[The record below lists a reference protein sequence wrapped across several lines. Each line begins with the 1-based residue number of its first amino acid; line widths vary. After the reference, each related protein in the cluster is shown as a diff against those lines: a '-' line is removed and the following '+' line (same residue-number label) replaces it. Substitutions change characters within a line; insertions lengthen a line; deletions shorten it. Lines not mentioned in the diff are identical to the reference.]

1 MSDHADS
8 GGARREL
15 GLRSR
20 CRGLQPH
27 HSSKVVR
34 PYDHI
39 PHTKNRTLL
48 AFRASHRL
56 GSRRVMHASI
66 EAEWATAELGDVRR
80 VRRAQLIGGRWAASP
95 GASFPDMVDG
105 DAELEGLYEFVE
117 NEKVDPREL
126 LASHARASRDRVVA
140 AGLGTTVLVV
150 HDTTTMEFSGESVRH
165 DVGWVSRE
173 KQGFFAHIAL
183 ALSADGSARP
193 FGIVGLSTFHRERP
207 LPMKDREQKNHDGK
221 ISALDPERESL
232 RWGLL
237 VDETSRLFHGHAI
250 PIHVTDREA
259 DSYEYLS
266 GRVRQ
271 NQRFVARARELD
283 RPVTIAGDEPP
294 TRSKL
299 HLVAERA
306 VPIAERDVTLSRRP
320 RSPLPTARKR
330 HPARK
335 QRVARLQFAAER
347 VRIARPSHLPESMPA
362 FIDLNVVH
370 VREPASPDD
379 AEPVEWL
386 LLTSEPIETAED
398 ILRVVDHYRARWTIE
413 EFNKAIK
420 TGCMYESRQLESL
433 HGLLI
438 ALALCIPVAWQ
449 ILLLRHQSRTDPDA
463 TASTVVSET
472 RLATLRTI
480 ARRPLPTSPTAL
492 DVYLA
497 IAALG
502 GHLKRNGPPG
512 WQTLRCGLDRLLFA
526 EAAFEAR
533 DREPRARAGRSAE

>member
-1 MSDHADS
+1 M
-8 GGARREL
+8 
-15 GLRSR
+15 
-20 CRGLQPH
+20 QP
-27 HSSKVVR
+27 
-34 PYDHI
+34 
-39 PHTKNRTLL
+39 
-48 AFRASHRL
+48 
-56 GSRRVMHASI
+56 SI
-66 EAEWATAELGDVRR
+66 ELEWATADLGDVRR
-80 VRRAQLIGGRWAASP
+80 VRRAQAIGRRWAAAP

-117 NEKVDPREL
+117 NDKVDPREL
-126 LASHARASRDRVVA
+126 LASHARASRDRMEA
-140 AGLGTTVLVV
+140 AGLGKTVLGV
-150 HDTTTMEFSGESVRH
+150 HDTTTMEFAGNSVREG
-165 DVGWVSRE
+165 VGWVSRE

-193 FGIVGLSTFHRERP
+193 FGVVGLSTFQRERP
-207 LPMKDREQKNHDGK
+207 LPMTERTKKNHDGK

-232 RWGLL
+232 RWGVL

-271 NQRFVARARELD
+271 NQRYVARGRELN
-283 RPVTIAGDEPP
+283 RPVTLAGDEDAK
-294 TRSKL
+294 RSKL

-320 RSPLPTARKR
+320 RSPLPAKRKQ
-330 HPARK
+330 HPARN
-335 QRVARLQFAAER
+335 QRVARLEFAAER
-347 VRIARPSHLPESMPA
+347 VRIARPAHLPDSMPA
-362 FIDLNVVH
+362 FIDVNVVH
-370 VREPASPDD
+370 VREPNPPAD

-398 ILRVVDHYRARWTIE
+398 VLRVVDHYRARWTIE
-413 EFNKAIK
+413 ELNKAIK
-420 TGCMYESRQLESL
+420 TGCEYESRQLESM
-433 HGLLI
+433 HALLI

-449 ILLLRHQSRTDPDA
+449 MLLLRHQSRVDPDA
-463 TASTVVSET
+463 PATTVVSET

-480 ARRPLPTSPTAL
+480 ARKPLPASPTAL

-502 GHLKRNGPPG
+502 GHLKRNGAPG
-512 WQTLRCGLDRLLFA
+512 WQTLRRGLDRLLFA

-533 DREPRARAGRSAE
+533 DREQRTRRGRSAE